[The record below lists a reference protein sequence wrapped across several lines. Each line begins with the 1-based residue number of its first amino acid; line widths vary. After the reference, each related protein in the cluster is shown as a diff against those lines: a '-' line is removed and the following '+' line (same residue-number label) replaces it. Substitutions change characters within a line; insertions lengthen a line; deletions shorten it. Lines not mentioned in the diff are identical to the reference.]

1 MTKKRVD
8 IYGTLEYPL
17 EIGLSAFV
25 KEASG
30 LRRTSS
36 VQHFICLPSGV
47 VHIHTKNTHYVLHKP
62 VQAPAV
68 VEVHV

>member
-1 MTKKRVD
+1 MSKKRMD

-17 EIGLSAFV
+17 EKGLAAFI

-36 VQHFICLPSGV
+36 VQHFISLPSGV
-47 VHIHTKNTHYVLHKP
+47 IHIHTKNTHYVLHKP
-62 VQAPAV
+62 SQASAGT
-68 VEVHV
+68 EVRV